1 MARLAR
7 VVVPGVAHHVTQ
19 RGNRRQ
25 PTFFQEDDYAA
36 YLALLGEW
44 CTRCEVQVWAYC
56 LMPNH
61 VHLIVVPGGEDGLRR
76 ALGEAHRRYTRRIN
90 FREGWRGHLWQGRF
104 ASFAMDERYLLRAAR
119 YVELNPVRAKLCR
132 VPWRW
137 RWSSAAAHVAG
148 QDDGLVRVTPLLERV
163 KDWRDYLLEP
173 LAAREEE
180 VWRQHERTGRPL
192 GARRFWIGSRASWDD
207 WCDLLSAAASRN
219 RRRNKYDVPGIP
231 GIPLKFIRPLSET
244 GETS

>member
-25 PTFFQEDDYAA
+25 QTFFQEEDYQA

-44 CTRCEVQVWAYC
+44 CGRCGVEAWAYC
-56 LMPNH
+56 LMPNQ
-61 VHLIVVPGGEDGLRR
+61 VHLIVVPESEDGLRR
-76 ALGEAHRRYTRRIN
+76 GLGEAHRRYTRRIH

-132 VPWRW
+132 IPWRG
-137 RWSSAAAHVAG
+137 RWSGAVAHVAG
-148 QDDGLVRVTPLLERV
+148 GDDGLVRVGPLLERV
-163 KDWRDYLLEP
+163 KDWRQYLMAPLE
-173 LAAREEE
+173 AEQGGIKGVRYE
-180 VWRQHERTGRPL
+180 WHCR
-192 GARRFWIGSRASWDD
+192 
-207 WCDLLSAAASRN
+207 DL
-219 RRRNKYDVPGIP
+219 D
-231 GIPLKFIRPLSET
+231 
-244 GETS
+244 